1 MKLHNLLRSEALS
14 FVAITIFMVMG
25 VLQVSIWPAIIG
37 GALFGAPGLAQLMLL
52 KRDYPSVP
60 TSWRLI
66 GFYGEAILHG
76 VGAGVAGYFVGYG
89 IRAYW
94 GVP

>member
-1 MKLHNLLRSEALS
+1 MKLHHLLRSEALS
-14 FVAITIFMVMG
+14 FVAITIFVVMG
-25 VLQVSIWPAIIG
+25 FLQVSIWPAIIG
-37 GALFGAPGLAQLMLL
+37 GALFGAPGLAQLVLL
-52 KRDYPSVP
+52 KRDYPNVP

-66 GFYGEAILHG
+66 AFYAEAIFLG
-76 VGAGVAGYFVGYG
+76 VCAGMAGYFVGFG